1 MAIDALL
8 VVGCEENRVRR
19 FVPYFSFFLVVV
31 ASCRYKNTG
40 KMKIEGLESPFY
52 SFFVE
57 VEAKNIVGRPMI

>member
-19 FVPYFSFFLVVV
+19 FVFFLVVV
-31 ASCRYKNTG
+31 LLLPRRRYKNTG